1 MGLWTERVL
10 PHLVEACCGNSEMDR
25 YRLRALDGL
34 GGTVLE
40 IGFGS
45 GLNAPLYPDD
55 VTKVFA
61 VEPSHTAREM
71 ALPRVAAT
79 HAVVEFVGLDGQAVP
94 LPDASCDA
102 ALSTFT
108 LCTIPD
114 AGRALAEVR
123 RVVRPGG
130 TLHFLEHGLAPDDG
144 VARWQRRL
152 DGTQQRMAG
161 GCHLTRDPL
170 AMLGSAG
177 LEVLGSESRY
187 VRGPRPWTFF
197 TWGRARNP
205 GAAA

>member
-10 PHLVEACCGNSEMDR
+10 PHVVEATCGNTGMDR
-25 YRLRALDGL
+25 YRLGALEGL
-34 GGTVLE
+34 SGTVLE

-45 GLNAPLYPDD
+45 GLNAPLYPDA

-71 ALPRVAAT
+71 SLPRVSAS

-94 LPDASCDA
+94 LPDDSCDA

-123 RVVRPGG
+123 RVLRPGG
-130 TLHFLEHGLAPDDG
+130 TLHFLEHGLAPDPG
-144 VARWQRRL
+144 IARWQRRL
-152 DGTQQRMAG
+152 DPLQQRVAG

-170 AMLGSAG
+170 ALLAG
-177 LEVLGSESRY
+177 AGFEVLDTDARFAT
-187 VRGPRPWTFF
+187 GPKPWTWF

-205 GAAA
+205 VVAP